1 MSMETGFTVIL
12 MGISIFIILPIL
24 ASAAPKIREEIGI
37 DGGHDAYSASGGR
50 KLWGF

>member
-1 MSMETGFTVIL
+1 MCMETGFAVIR
-12 MGISIFIILPIL
+12 MEISIFVVLYIL

-50 KLWGF
+50 KL